1 MPVPKTPEHIAQ
13 TQAVQDAY
21 DALLNIY
28 RFSAVP
34 EITKRVVIGAAMDK
48 LAAAFPNDETPYAK
62 F

>member
-1 MPVPKTPEHIAQ
+1 MPIPKTAEQIAQ
-13 TQAVQDAY
+13 TAAVQEAY
-21 DALLNIY
+21 DALLNVY
-28 RFSAVP
+28 RFSTVP